1 MEKIW
6 LLIFVATMF
15 CQFQLYKAADK
26 MDIPEIIKNG
36 VLFIVLG
43 MGMWFVILIDYLEG

>member
-6 LLIFVATMF
+6 LLIFAATMF

-26 MDIPEIIKNG
+26 IGKD
-36 VLFIVLG
+36 VLLTKEEAEAKLKE
-43 MGMWFVILIDYLEG
+43 MKEGAE